1 MNIFLDTIDLEKL
14 KKYNSILNIYGVT
27 TNPTL
32 AKRFNMSDDIDM
44 IKKIADTIGKNK
56 EIHVEAF
63 GNSVKEIKDNVY
75 RINRKCKNLNLV
87 YKIPFMDSGVEAAK
101 SLVKEKFKTS
111 LHLIYS
117 INQAILAENIG
128 STYICPLIGR
138 IDDIGHK
145 ASENL
150 RKIKEG
156 YNTNNSKTSIMGSS
170 IRTPQHVID
179 SFDIGLDA
187 VTLPINVL
195 ELMFS
200 HPLTTKGYQS
210 FEQDIKLLSSI
221 SKLNVDQKLKIDVD
235 GNLGDALSILAS
247 RKGGAIAVTKK
258 NKLVGI
264 FTTGDLNRL
273 IKNKTK
279 YSLSDVISKH
289 MSKNPMAVDISE
301 KVQDVVN
308 IVNKTN
314 LGQII
319 VLEDSE
325 VKGVLDAKDLIKF

>member
-1 MNIFLDTIDLEKL
+1 MKIFLDTIDLEKL
-14 KKYNSILNIYGVT
+14 KKYNDILNIHGVT

-63 GNSVKEIKDNVY
+63 GNSVEEIKKNAH
-75 RINRKCKNLNLV
+75 RINSKCKNLNLV
-87 YKIPFMDSGVEAAK
+87 YKIPFTENGVEAAK
-101 SLVKEKFKTS
+101 DLVKEKYKTS

-117 INQAILAENIG
+117 INQALLAENIG

-150 RKIKEG
+150 KQIKKS
-156 YNTNNSKTSIMGSS
+156 YITNNSQTLIMGSS

-179 SFDIGLDA
+179 AFNIGLDA
-187 VTLPINVL
+187 VTLPLNVL
-195 ELMFS
+195 ELMFL
-200 HPLTTKGYQS
+200 HPLTTKGFES
-210 FEQDIKLLSSI
+210 FEKDIRLLGSI
-221 SKLNVDQKLKIDVD
+221 SKINLDDKLKVNIDE
-235 GNLGDALSILAS
+235 NLGKALSILAS
-247 RKGGAIAVTKK
+247 RKGGAIAVTQK
-258 NKLVGI
+258 NKLKGI

-279 YSLSDVISKH
+279 YSLTDPISKY
-289 MSKNPMAVDISE
+289 MSKDPIAVDINE
-301 KVQDVVN
+301 KVQDVIN

-325 VKGVLDAKDLIKF
+325 VKGVLDAKDLVKF